1 MFIDKVG
8 NYGTLPNLRFIFN
21 YCNIIEVAEPHNLQ
35 TLLGDI
41 NTKQSVKLLEL
52 MYEFYKNATRT
63 DSTGIL

>member
-8 NYGTLPNLRFIFN
+8 NYGTQPNLRFIFN

-35 TLLGDI
+35 ILLEDI
-41 NTKQSVKLLEL
+41 NTKQSVKL

-63 DSTGIL
+63 ESVRDFK